1 MKIIHTSDWHLGK
14 RLEDRPRLPEQ
25 KLALNSLVGY
35 VKENDV
41 SLVIVAGDVF
51 DTFTPSA
58 EAEQT
63 FFDTLYQLTNA
74 GAVVLVISGNH
85 DDPTRLSASAKISNL
100 SGVLFSGGETDDSKR
115 VYPRATV
122 VCSSADH
129 AVIRGADGETVFVSM
144 LPFPTEARMKEAAD
158 DDESYPDKIKRYIGC
173 SLNKNL
179 DNLPVVLAAHIFM
192 LGGETSLSE
201 RPIELGGTR
210 AVPKS
215 VIPENV
221 IYTALGHLHKRQVV
235 SMERNIIYSGSLLQY
250 SFDEAGFDKS
260 FTVIDVVGGKVENI
274 KTIEYDG
281 YYKLLRLNASSY
293 QEAFS
298 VLENAPD
305 TYVELTLT
313 LSEPLSGEQT
323 RALVGKFP
331 KLFLRTRF
339 TGGSVSEK
347 SRRLMTDEELF
358 KSFYLSQYGV
368 EPDEK
373 VTELF
378 LNLVSSVEV
387 GDET

>member
-85 DDPTRLSASAKISNL
+85 DDPTRLSASSKISNL

-122 VCSSADH
+122 VCSSSDH
-129 AVIRGADGETVFVSM
+129 AVISGADGETVFVSM

-173 SLNKNL
+173 SLNKNV

-215 VIPENV
+215 VIPESV

-235 SMERNIIYSGSLLQY
+235 SLERNIIYSGSLLQY